1 MFIGLG
7 LKQDAVR
14 SALDSCLCT
23 TEELYTGPPGALAD
37 PFAPWPPLEDLLDDV
52 DHATLD
58 CSDHHHHSTDI
69 HMRASES
76 HHMHA
81 RQVPMLLAEK
91 PVHEQQGAAA
101 EVADRHRHAA
111 QAGDSKRHA
120 AADMQLS
127 PTHDVARSAASH
139 ARSAAEPRSVSCSLS
154 NLSMAGL
161 RHCADGGDAPAAQSG
176 TLAVGQRR
184 GRSCSPR
191 NSQDASGPRHHSK
204 AKSPSLQ
211 ADMHADESVTE
222 STSDFQ
228 QPGHCVGEAINA
240 SDEASAE
247 ESGEDFEDAQWVP
260 GQVVDVLAGGPEASS
275 RITEAAEMEVPLVAT
290 LWSAPWLHNAK
301 AVEASFGKA
310 AAARSA
316 VMCLCIDVAASEDN
330 RCLALEK
337 VRKPSVLPRSH
348 DLLSLYEALLS
359 LPAVSSAPIG

>member
-1 MFIGLG
+1 VFIGLG